1 MPTDRFD
8 SFEFDDDAITHVQ
21 RDPARSVAWLALPA
35 AQRALLL
42 EAARWVQHP
51 SSLAMYD
58 SGPDFPVHPNNM
70 DGAQA
75 MGEFIRRAYS
85 AAGAEHPPARHE
97 AHDMLTRDKAA
108 GLPISDTVS
117 LLMRAASAEVTKAH
131 SPTHSR

>member
-1 MPTDRFD
+1 MPNTPH
-8 SFEFDDDAITHVQ
+8 SNPTV
-21 RDPARSVAWLALPA
+21 SVAWLALPP

-42 EAARWVQHP
+42 EAARWVHDP

-85 AAGAEHPPARHE
+85 AAGAKHTPARHE
-97 AHDMLTRDKAA
+97 ARDVLARDKAA
-108 GLPISDTVS
+108 GLPVSDTVE
-117 LLMRAASAEVTKAH
+117 LFMRAASSEVAKAL
-131 SPTHSR
+131 SLQNQR